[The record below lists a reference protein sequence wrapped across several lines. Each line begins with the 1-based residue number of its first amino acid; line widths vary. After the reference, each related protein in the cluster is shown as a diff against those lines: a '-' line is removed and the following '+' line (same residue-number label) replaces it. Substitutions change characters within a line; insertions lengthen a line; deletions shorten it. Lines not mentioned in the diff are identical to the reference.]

1 MSWPFL
7 FSALN
12 LAAVC
17 GWLVLIFA
25 PRSWRFLTVVP
36 RYVVPGVIALVYTA
50 LMGAYLVQSGGWYG
64 SIAQVRQLFAS
75 DPVLVAGW
83 GHYLAF
89 DLLVGVM
96 LADRMDRARVH
107 RVIQAPIF
115 ITIFM
120 FGPAGWLLGVVTEWF
135 ALNAGQTHQESTH
148 NV

>member
-1 MSWPFL
+1 MQWTSL

-12 LAAVC
+12 VAAVC
-17 GWLVLIFA
+17 GWLVLIFI
-25 PRSWRFLTVVP
+25 PRHLRFLTIVP

-75 DPVLVAGW
+75 DPVLTAGW

-96 LADRMDRARVH
+96 LADRMDRAGVR

-120 FGPAGWLLGVVTEWF
+120 FGPAGWLLGMVTEWF
-135 ALNAGQTHQESTH
+135 ALKAGQTHQESTQ

>member
-1 MSWPFL
+1 MQWTSL

-12 LAAVC
+12 VAAVC
-17 GWLVLIFA
+17 GWLVLIFI
-25 PRSWRFLTVVP
+25 PRHLRFLTIVP

-96 LADRMDRARVH
+96 LADRMDRAGVR

-135 ALNAGQTHQESTH
+135 ALKAGQTHQESVH